1 MCCRWDFFS
10 DVFRHFSLTISV
22 DTWSWNYEGVINW
35 CWLERALSQSYQ
47 RCLAIR
53 QSRSWVDNEWW
64 HQFENRL
71 KVWGSVFDF
80 ELPNQIGRS
89 KILIRNWAIKISF
102 ESDSRLICGIYCLP
116 VVKPA
121 WIISLEPFGER
132 MVVFV
137 TGSSKPQIWRR
148 RLLIPYLNLHRFITL
163 HPINMVNIFIRFIFE
178 PFETQTPWDWAT
190 MITYNSVRNLYA
202 EKSKK
207 K

>member
-22 DTWSWNYEGVINW
+22 ELKLRRSYKLMLT
-35 CWLERALSQSYQ
+35 RRRSQPIKSAF
-47 RCLAIR
+47 LAIR
-53 QSRSWVDNEWW
+53 QSRSWVDTEWW
-64 HQFENRL
+64 NQFENQL
-71 KVWGSVFDF
+71 KVWCSVFDF
-80 ELPNQIGRS
+80 ELPDQIGRS

-132 MVVFV
+132 MAVFV